1 MINNPHK
8 NSVLIVDD
16 ETANIIALTHI
27 LSPEYKIYAAK
38 NGRDALEIV
47 HEHLP
52 DVILLD
58 VLMPDMD
65 GYEVLVQ
72 LKHGEKTRTIPVIFI
87 TGLGG
92 ADNEEK
98 GLKLGAADYISK
110 PYSSAT
116 VKLRVQNHVKIVNQM
131 RALDEQRQQ
140 QELMLHSMEA
150 QILITE
156 IETDNIIFINH
167 NMKKAFGLTRDIRGE
182 KCWQHFQ
189 TDYDKRCDFC
199 PKNKPEFSTGEPIL
213 WEERNP
219 LTGRHHRIICR
230 MIDWY
235 DGTKVYFQQR
245 DDITELVDATAKL
258 NEHLQQQVLMTNI
271 AHHFLTDA
279 QADSLYADTLCMVG
293 EFMDIEQILL
303 YKLENDNVTL
313 TCQSEWIKP
322 ELQLKTCIGHQLELK
337 EPMLSIMHNLLA
349 SRKSDLCLHSNDPVF
364 REAMTPYRTRFH
376 NYIATPVFI
385 KGEMRAV
392 LDFSRKD
399 DGREWSE
406 SEINLAVLISS
417 IFSGVFER
425 DAMERQFSMVEN
437 SPNLLLYLA
446 SDGKVEYANPAS
458 NSITGYSKHEMI
470 AGGLGLIFGKKVLTE
485 ITEKHLPNA
494 LRGNTV
500 HFETNIIR
508 KNGEKRVLAV
518 SVVQIGKN
526 SLGMLT
532 RDLTEIRQLEAG
544 LIVAKERAEHS
555 SRAKSDFL
563 SRMSHEMLTPMN
575 AVMGLTE
582 VIKIKGLPDNLKE
595 FFDEIANA
603 SNELLRLIK
612 EVLDMSG
619 VEYGVF
625 KLADSVFDIGTMVRD
640 ILHTT
645 EIHASEKHQVF
656 RTKIDPVLPV
666 SLIGDERRLK
676 QVLTTLLANA
686 IKFTPEQ
693 GEISF
698 SVRVLDTDGE
708 IVTLQF
714 EIDDNGIGIPK
725 EYQSRVFDLFEQA
738 DGGMTRKH
746 GGIGIGLALSK
757 RIIELMGG
765 TIWVDSEPNE
775 GSTFTFTCQ
784 LKKGE

>member
-1 MINNPHK
+1 MTFK

-16 ETANIIALTHI
+16 EKANIIALAHI
-27 LSPEYKIYAAK
+27 LSSEYTVYAAK
-38 NGRDALEIV
+38 NGRDAIDIV

-65 GYEVLVQ
+65 GYEVLAQ
-72 LKHGEKTRTIPVIFI
+72 LKHDEKTRAIPVIFI

-92 ADNEEK
+92 AENEEK

-110 PYSSAT
+110 PYSSVI

-131 RALDEQRQQ
+131 RAINDQRQQ
-140 QELMLHSMEA
+140 QELMLHSMYA

-156 IETDNIIFINH
+156 IETDNVIFCNH
-167 NMKKAFGLTRDIRGE
+167 NMNKAFGLTRDIRGE

-189 TDYDKRCDFC
+189 TDHHQRCEFC
-199 PKNKPEFSTGEPIL
+199 PKNKPEFSTGKPIL

-219 LTGRHHRIICR
+219 VTDRHHRIICR

-258 NEHLQQQVLMTNI
+258 NEHLKQQVLMTSI
-271 AHHFLTDA
+271 AHHFLTGEHA
-279 QADSLYADTLCMVG
+279 ELLFADVLREVG
-293 EFMDIEQILL
+293 EFMGIAQVLL
-303 YKLENDNVTL
+303 YKLEDDNVTL
-313 TCQSEWIKP
+313 TCQNEWIKP
-322 ELQLKTCIGHQLELK
+322 ELQLETYIDTQLELK
-337 EPMLSIMHNLLA
+337 EPMLSIMHRLLA
-349 SRKSDLCLHSNDPVF
+349 SRGSDLCLHSNDLSF
-364 REAMTPYRTRFH
+364 KEAMKPYRARFH
-376 NYIATPVFI
+376 NYITTPVFI
-385 KGEMRAV
+385 KGEMRAA
-392 LDFSRKD
+392 LDFSRED

-406 SEINLAVLISS
+406 SEINLAILVSS

-437 SPNLLLYLA
+437 SPNLLLYLTA
-446 SDGKVEYANPAS
+446 NGDVEYVNPAVKA
-458 NSITGYSKHEMI
+458 ITGYTKSELI
-470 AGGLGLIFGKKVLTE
+470 TGGLGIIFNKQVLTE
-485 ITEKHLPNA
+485 ITKKYLPDA
-494 LRGNTV
+494 LCGNTV
-500 HFETNIIR
+500 YFETEITR
-508 KNGEKRVLAV
+508 KDDEKRVLAV
-518 SVVQIGKN
+518 SVVQAGKN

-575 AVMGLTE
+575 AIMGLTQ
-582 VIKIKGLPDNLKE
+582 VIRIQGLPENLQE
-595 FFDEIANA
+595 FFHEIDNA
-603 SNELLRLIK
+603 SHELLRLID

-619 VEYGVF
+619 IEYGVF
-625 KLADSVFDIGTMVRD
+625 KLVDSAFDIGTM
-640 ILHTT
+640 ILDTLYST
-645 EIHASEKHQVF
+645 KSHASQKYQTFNTH
-656 RTKIDPVLPV
+656 IDPAIPS
-666 SLIGDERRLK
+666 SLVGDERRLK
-676 QVLTTLLANA
+676 QVLATLLANA

-698 SVRVLDTDGE
+698 SVRVLDTAGG
-708 IVTLQF
+708 IFTLQF
-714 EIDDNGIGIPK
+714 EVADNGIGIPK
-725 EYQSRVFDLFEQA
+725 EYQNKLFDIFEQA

-765 TIWVDSEPNE
+765 KIWVDSEPDR

-784 LKKGE
+784 LKNDGMI